1 MYASFPLRPRLGLAV
16 VPALAVLAFF
26 ASGCVTHHHHRVV
39 EQHRNDGARLRM
51 TFDREL
57 NSYTVDG
64 RPGYYYHRGHFYRFH
79 AEFWHRSARIDGPWV
94 SAKAA
99 GLPPGLDAHHRR
111 RVREASHERRW
122 DRHEQRSERREDR
135 KEHRTEAHDDRKEHR
150 AEVRDDRKE
159 RRDEHRGEVQEDRD
173 ERRDGRHER
182 RDAKQ
187 ERRAGQREE
196 TREARDERDSSRK
209 KSRHGRWRLPANA
222 ADDHEEDDD

>member
-1 MYASFPLRPRLGLAV
+1 MYASFPLGPRLGLTV

-51 TFDREL
+51 TFDRDL
-57 NSYTVDG
+57 NCYTVDG

-79 AEFWHRSARIDGPWV
+79 ADVWHRSARVDGPWV

-135 KEHRTEAHDDRKEHR
+135 KEHRTE
-150 AEVRDDRKE
+150 V
-159 RRDEHRGEVQEDRD
+159 RDEHRGEVHEGRA
-173 ERRDGRHER
+173 ERRDDRHER

-187 ERRAGQREE
+187 ERRAEVREE

-209 KSRHGRWRLPANA
+209 KSRDGRWRLPANA

>member
-51 TFDREL
+51 TFDRDL
-57 NSYTVDG
+57 NCYTVDG
-64 RPGYYYHRGHFYRFH
+64 RPGYYYHRGHFYRFR
-79 AEFWHRSARIDGPWV
+79 ADVWHRSARIDGPWV

-135 KEHRTEAHDDRKEHR
+135 KEHRTE
-150 AEVRDDRKE
+150 V
-159 RRDEHRGEVQEDRD
+159 RDEHRGEVHEGRA
-173 ERRDGRHER
+173 ERRDDRHER

-187 ERRAGQREE
+187 ERRAEVREE

>member
-51 TFDREL
+51 TFDRDL
-57 NSYTVDG
+57 NCYTVDG
-64 RPGYYYHRGHFYRFH
+64 RPGYYSHRGHFYRFH
-79 AEFWHRSARIDGPWV
+79 AEFWHRSARVDGPWV

-111 RVREASHERRW
+111 RVREGSHERRW
-122 DRHEQRSERREDR
+122 DQREQRSERREDR
-135 KEHRTEAHDDRKEHR
+135 KEQR

-187 ERRAGQREE
+187 ERRAEQREE

-222 ADDHEEDDD
+222 ADDDEEDDG